1 MHDFGLIF
9 PESRTR
15 KVTEFNIL
23 ETHYY
28 CSCAVSSVPESA
40 GSRPGDCGGSGEG
53 PGTPRADGEETV
65 GVETEP
71 SDSSCF
77 DHLEKIFVE

>member
-23 ETHYY
+23 VTHCY
-28 CSCAVSSVPESA
+28 CSCAVPSVPEGA
-40 GSRPGDCGGSGEG
+40 GIRPGDCGDSGEG
-53 PGTPRADGEETV
+53 PDTPRAGGE
-65 GVETEP
+65 
-71 SDSSCF
+71 
-77 DHLEKIFVE
+77 

>member
-23 ETHYY
+23 VTHCY
-28 CSCAVSSVPESA
+28 CSCAVSSVPEGA
-40 GSRPGDCGGSGEG
+40 GSRPGDCADSGEGPGGGPGGG
-53 PGTPRADGEETV
+53 PGTPRAGGE
-65 GVETEP
+65 
-71 SDSSCF
+71 
-77 DHLEKIFVE
+77 